1 MKGLTW
7 GKVGVNLDPL
17 KIECKATLSSMHILN
32 IEYLRSYL
40 ITSIPSCSI
49 SLSRKGLICLWILI
63 YNVPLKSYSVCVLMA
78 TKVSKNE
85 EKYKY
90 LTKKN
95 KIFGKKFGDL
105 M

>member
-1 MKGLTW
+1 M
-7 GKVGVNLDPL
+7 
-17 KIECKATLSSMHILN
+17 
-32 IEYLRSYL
+32 
-40 ITSIPSCSI
+40 
-49 SLSRKGLICLWILI
+49 ICLWILI

-90 LTKKN
+90 LNKKN